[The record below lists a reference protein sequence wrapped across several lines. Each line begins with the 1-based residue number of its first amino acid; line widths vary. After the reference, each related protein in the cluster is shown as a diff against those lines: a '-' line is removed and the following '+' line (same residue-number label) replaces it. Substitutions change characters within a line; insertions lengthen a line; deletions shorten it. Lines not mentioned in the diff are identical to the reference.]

1 METGAWRIF
10 GGQRSSSEAENFHS
24 MCEALGLILPIQKG
38 KRIKKSLNCC
48 IYNIY
53 TSSQPSDLF
62 ISCLGLLVLL
72 SELGFVLQ
80 TWFFFLTVFRWLL
93 LTLLSSSLHL
103 LFYLLPS
110 SPDKCQLPPS
120 SKVSNHVGEQVGTV
134 ELSESVLS
142 VSLLLPP
149 PPSPQ
154 RVPFPSSLGESFFKG
169 SSVS

>member
-80 TWFFFLTVFRWLL
+80 TWFFF
-93 LTLLSSSLHL
+93 S
-103 LFYLLPS
+103 
-110 SPDKCQLPPS
+110 DC
-120 SKVSNHVGEQVGTV
+120 
-134 ELSESVLS
+134 
-142 VSLLLPP
+142 VSLAFTHTFVQFTPPLVLLVTKLSWQVSVASLQQGQQPCWRASWDSRTVRVCPFCLSPSAPP
-149 PPSPQ
+149 PFPTACALSFLPG
-154 RVPFPSSLGESFFKG
+154 RVFL
-169 SSVS
+169 